1 MMFIPIV
8 LVCIAGQSPQECLP
22 PTARIVVTG
31 EAVPN
36 ELVCMRDGQMKFAQ
50 TAIAQRLNGEYT
62 KVMCLRK

>member
-1 MMFIPIV
+1 MMFIPLV

-36 ELVCMRDGQMKFAQ
+36 EMACARDAQMKFAP
-50 TAIAQRLNGEYT
+50 TAIAQKLDGEYV